1 MTTNFTISPWK
12 KQKKIKEQDI
22 NIDAVILAGGK
33 NRRFKGKQK
42 SLARIE
48 GKTIL
53 RRQLEVLKPIF
64 PEIILVTNHFEEF
77 SEYNELKLSEDIVPD
92 KGPLSGIHAGMVNS
106 TSSNIF
112 VFAGDMP
119 FLNADLIKKQI
130 QISCSKQYEAIIP
143 KTIKGIEPLHG
154 IYNKK
159 ALKTLESLLEQENV
173 LPVKSLLNKV
183 NTFYW
188 LISDQKA
195 FVNINTIDDLKNL
208 WF

>member
-1 MTTNFTISPWK
+1 M
-12 KQKKIKEQDI
+12 
-22 NIDAVILAGGK
+22 
-33 NRRFKGKQK
+33 
-42 SLARIE
+42 
-48 GKTIL
+48 
-53 RRQLEVLKPIF
+53 
-64 PEIILVTNHFEEF
+64 
-77 SEYNELKLSEDIVPD
+77 SEDTVPD
-92 KGPLSGIHAGMVNS
+92 KGPLSGIHAGMENS